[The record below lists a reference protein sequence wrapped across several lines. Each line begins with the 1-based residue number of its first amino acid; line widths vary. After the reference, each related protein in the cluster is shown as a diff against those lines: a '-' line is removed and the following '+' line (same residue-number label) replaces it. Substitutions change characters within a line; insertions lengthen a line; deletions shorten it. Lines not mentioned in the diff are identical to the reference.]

1 MISNKLLAIAEG
13 LLGSNCRPFTEADP
27 FNPKNMVEG
36 LIGTHND
43 HRYGALWITS
53 VNGVPEEQFIYA
65 TPKLHYPFDRVGRY
79 NFPSAQTIETY
90 TKLDGTNIF
99 MFRYT
104 ARGQTFISYKT
115 RLRPFLASM
124 GRFGDFLDMWKEMLL
139 NYPDIPKLFLT
150 NPQMDGFSFELYGS
164 LNKHLMKYSIAL
176 DTALLF
182 AIKGGG
188 EVSEV
193 VPPSWLSL
201 EDMAVPVAAL
211 ESKVTSNYVWEYEQS
226 QETMNT
232 ALKDTDMGLEGQE
245 GTVWYLLTKDGVWM
259 QFKCKPE
266 QIENIHWAAGGI
278 PKLMLKATA
287 YNVLESEPEITKKA
301 LVNLLLE
308 EFTQEQVD
316 ASVTRIEAILEEVKT
331 ELEFQD
337 RVAVILEKLLV
348 PGLLVDYELTL
359 PDVMRFLSNH
369 FERGEMS
376 IVYHHATI
384 LLEKEFGPQFLTRDR
399 MCGGE

>member
-1 MISNKLLAIAEG
+1 MISNKLLERAEE
-13 LLGSNCRPFTEADP
+13 LLGTKCRPFAETDP
-27 FNPKNMVEG
+27 FNSSNMVEG
-36 LIGTHND
+36 CIGIHSD
-43 HRYGALWITS
+43 HRYGALFITS
-53 VNGVPEEQFIYA
+53 INGIPEEQLIFA

-79 NFPSAQTIETY
+79 TFPSAQTIETY

-104 ARGQTFISYKT
+104 SRGRTFTSYKT
-115 RLRPFLASM
+115 RLRPFLASL
-124 GRFGDFLDMWKEMLL
+124 GRFGDFLNMWKKMLL
-139 NYPDIPKLFLT
+139 EYPDIPKLFLT

-164 LNKHLMKYSIAL
+164 SNRHLMRYSVDL
-176 DTALLF
+176 DTVLLF
-182 AIKGGG
+182 AIKGEG
-188 EVSEV
+188 EV

-201 EDMAVPVAAL
+201 KDMAVSVATL
-211 ESKVTSNYVWEYEQS
+211 ESKVTGNYVWEYEQS
-226 QETMNT
+226 QETMNS

-245 GTVWYLLTKDGVWM
+245 GTVWYLLTNDGAWM

-266 QIENIHWAAGGI
+266 QIENIHWASGGI

-287 YNVLESEPEITKKA
+287 YNVLESEPEITKES

-308 EFTQEQVD
+308 EFSQEQID
-316 ASVTRIEAILEEVKT
+316 ASVARIEAILEEVKT
-331 ELEFQD
+331 ELEFQG
-337 RVAVILEKLLV
+337 RVSVVLEKLIV
-348 PGLLVDYELTL
+348 PGSLVDYELTL
-359 PDVMRFLSNH
+359 PDVMRFLSKH

-376 IVYHHATI
+376 IVYHHATT